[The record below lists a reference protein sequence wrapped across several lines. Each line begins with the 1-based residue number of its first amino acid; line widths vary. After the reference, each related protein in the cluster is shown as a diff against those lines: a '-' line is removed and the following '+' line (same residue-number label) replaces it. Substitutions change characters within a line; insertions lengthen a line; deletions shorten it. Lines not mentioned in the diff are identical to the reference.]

1 MHELVPCHVSTTVFS
16 SEQEAAQQVTTGVK
30 RPAPSEPSDATP
42 TKVAKPSLQGESGN
56 VIILKPVEEVGQLT
70 HECY

>member
-1 MHELVPCHVSTTVFS
+1 MIVYCVFHVYVHP

-42 TKVAKPSLQGESGN
+42 TKVAKPSLQGESTN
-56 VIILKPVEEVGQLT
+56 IMVRMLVNLL
-70 HECY
+70 